1 MLSIQIY
8 TLGQHLRKMMC
19 KGGEELPRTFW
30 NILAIPLSMQRFPH
44 HLLSNYLK
52 ATCLQKIH
60 WIKSIWIFIR
70 FFNLLKCHLK
80 VLRFGGQRAG
90 AGWQCLCMRL
100 PASVRCLGQFAG
112 SKQTMQSNI
121 FRIAREGAHSPG
133 AGIHWSIT
141 DPSEVPGEPW
151 KACDF
156 ILWRRGGADANPSGQ
171 KRSKGALPKVRKHTR
186 PRKNS

>member
-80 VLRFGGQRAG
+80 VLRFGGRGQGLGDNVSAWGSLPLWG
-90 AGWQCLCMRL
+90 ALVSSRE
-100 PASVRCLGQFAG
+100 A
-112 SKQTMQSNI
+112 SKQCKATYSELPGKEPTAQVQASTGASQIPMRSQGSLGKPVTSSFGEEEVQMQI
-121 FRIAREGAHSPG
+121 LLAKRGVREHSP
-133 AGIHWSIT
+133 
-141 DPSEVPGEPW
+141 
-151 KACDF
+151 
-156 ILWRRGGADANPSGQ
+156 R
-171 KRSKGALPKVRKHTR
+171 
-186 PRKNS
+186 